1 MKISKGDFVGTGKVF
16 RFTLSQYVK
25 NKANIIT
32 FIILILVCALSA
44 PLSTLMADTPV
55 HGPVGPDTL
64 YIDNQSSLDIYCPE
78 ETLLSYGFTDTKVKA
93 LIGNSVGERDAV
105 LSFFGNEEELSCEI
119 VMAEDSY
126 LEKSD
131 IDILRSLCQRVIL
144 DSKCHALGIDPA
156 ALATMGNV
164 PQIDVLDENQT
175 DDHEDGSWFIL
186 QYVYSLPVMML
197 TLLAASYIIR
207 SVIEEKSSKLVDL
220 LMVSVKPLAL
230 LAGKILAMMLAVL
243 VTILS
248 MIGTVVLSNYISV
261 TYLDAPGLWQMFA
274 SFDVDLSHLNFGVE
288 TILLTVLSVFLAYLT
303 YSLLAGI
310 AGSCCSA
317 MEQADSASA
326 LVTMTVMAGYLVSC
340 VTSNF
345 SSAGV
350 AYFTSLCPVI
360 STFCAP
366 VQYAAGNIPLWVFLT
381 SILLQGSIAYLL
393 IRFCAKVYHSLII
406 HRGNRVKWRDLF
418 QMAKEDGR
426 K

>member
-16 RFTLSQYVK
+16 LFTLSQYVK

-44 PLSTLMADTPV
+44 PLSSLAIDTSQPASIV
-55 HGPVGPDTL
+55 PDIL
-64 YIDNQSSLDIYCPE
+64 YIDNQSDFNITFHDA
-78 ETLLSYGFTDTKVKA
+78 TLALFGFSNTQISA
-93 LIGNSVGERDAV
+93 LEDNIPKEQDVVFR
-105 LSFFGNEEELSCEI
+105 FFGKGEELGCEI
-119 VMAEDSY
+119 CLSKDSIFDDNN
-126 LEKSD
+126 LQTF
-131 IDILRSLCQRVIL
+131 RSLCQKIIL
-144 DSKCHALGIDPA
+144 DSKCDALGIDPS

-164 PQIDVLDENQT
+164 PQIDVMDENQT

-197 TLLAASYIIR
+197 TLLAASYIIQ

-220 LMVSVKPLAL
+220 LMVSIKPLAL

-248 MIGTVVLSNYISV
+248 MIGTVVLSNYISI

-274 SFDVDLSHLNFGVE
+274 SLDVDLSHVNFGVE

-418 QMAKEDGR
+418 KMAKEDGG

>member
-1 MKISKGDFVGTGKVF
+1 
-16 RFTLSQYVK
+16 
-25 NKANIIT
+25 
-32 FIILILVCALSA
+32 
-44 PLSTLMADTPV
+44 
-55 HGPVGPDTL
+55 
-64 YIDNQSSLDIYCPE
+64 
-78 ETLLSYGFTDTKVKA
+78 
-93 LIGNSVGERDAV
+93 
-105 LSFFGNEEELSCEI
+105 
-119 VMAEDSY
+119 
-126 LEKSD
+126 
-131 IDILRSLCQRVIL
+131 
-144 DSKCHALGIDPA
+144 
-156 ALATMGNV
+156 
-164 PQIDVLDENQT
+164 
-175 DDHEDGSWFIL
+175 
-186 QYVYSLPVMML
+186 MML

-230 LAGKILAMMLAVL
+230 LSGKILAMMLAVL

-248 MIGTVVLSNYISV
+248 MIGTMVLSNCVSV
-261 TYLDAPGLWQMFA
+261 AYLDAPGLGQMFA
-274 SFDVDLSHLNFGVE
+274 SLGVDLSRLNFGVE

-366 VQYAAGNIPLWVFLT
+366 VQYAAGNIPLWVFLI
-381 SILLQGSIAYLL
+381 SILIQGGIAYLL
-393 IRFCAKVYHSLII
+393 VRFCAKVYHSLII
-406 HRGNRVKWRDLF
+406 HRGNRVKLRELF
-418 QMAKEDGR
+418 TIAKEDSG